1 MVSETI
7 KGAEGN
13 WKGGKGPGANAAP
26 FSLPSL
32 RNAADSDRVPQ
43 MTPGRLTFFSR
54 LTSTLVLWVLML
66 ATVFTGWDVGFFLLL
81 SFMALRALW
90 EYYRMLE
97 HDGIGVFTLTGLI
110 CAAVLLAGGFL
121 IVRSE
126 GPENSHDFELLV
138 LVLFLLTIFA
148 RQMFRGAE
156 NDPLRAM
163 SYTVF
168 GLFYIPWLF
177 SFLTKI
183 IYLTPR
189 LESGLTTGQYYVLY
203 LVAVTKFS
211 DMGAYVFGSLF
222 GRHPFAPH
230 ISPKK
235 TWEGFAGALISSLL
249 CSYWMYALMPEKLS
263 AFRFW
268 DITVLGLLL
277 GFAAVVGDLAESVVK
292 RGAHTKDSSA
302 MLPGIGGT
310 LDLIDSI
317 LFTAPLLF
325 FYMRFVLGVG

>member
-1 MVSETI
+1 VKWLAGSADFYNQRRT
-7 KGAEGN
+7 
-13 WKGGKGPGANAAP
+13 
-26 FSLPSL
+26 SLPCGLHRREEFDNL
-32 RNAADSDRVPQ
+32 RR
-43 MTPGRLTFFSR
+43 MTPGRLTFFLR
-54 LTSTLVLWVLML
+54 LSSTIILWLLLL
-66 ATVFTGWDVGFFLLL
+66 ATILIGWEIGFFALVGF
-81 SFMALRALW
+81 MAMRALW
-90 EYYRMLE
+90 EYYSMLE
-97 HDGIGVFTLTGLI
+97 HDGIRVFTLTGLI
-110 CAAVLLAGGFL
+110 CAAVLLCGGFL
-121 IVRSE
+121 ITRAS
-126 GPENSHDFELLV
+126 GAENSRDFELLV
-138 LVLFLLTIFA
+138 LVLFLVTIFA

-177 SFLTKI
+177 SFITKI

-189 LESGLTTGQYYVLY
+189 LESGMTTGQWYVLY

-222 GRHPFAPH
+222 GKHPFAPH

-235 TWEGFAGALISSLL
+235 TWEGFFGALFSSLL
-249 CSYWMYALMPEKLS
+249 CSFWMYALIPEKLS
-263 AFRFW
+263 AFRFD
-268 DITVLGLLL
+268 DIVFLGLLL
-277 GFAAVVGDLAESVVK
+277 GFAAVVGDLAESIVK

-317 LFTAPLLF
+317 LFTAPILF
-325 FYMRFVLGVG
+325 FYMRFVLGAG

>member
-1 MVSETI
+1 
-7 KGAEGN
+7 
-13 WKGGKGPGANAAP
+13 
-26 FSLPSL
+26 
-32 RNAADSDRVPQ
+32 

-54 LTSTLVLWVLML
+54 LTSTLVLWALML
-66 ATVFTGWDVGFFLLL
+66 TTVFAGWDIGFFCLL

-235 TWEGFAGALISSLL
+235 TWEGFVGALISSLL

-277 GFAAVVGDLAESVVK
+277 GFAAVIGDLAESVVK

-325 FYMRFVLGVG
+325 FYMRFVLGIG